1 MQTSMIKLRQI
12 HALALSSIVALFI
25 AAQPTMASM
34 HGSNSRSSCAYSGS
48 GWSDG
53 CAGANM
59 GSTYQV
65 SNFFT
70 SYARG
75 SGQTYASGGGNL
87 SSSHPPPWNV
97 AGVDYPVGYYT
108 PKSSL
113 KDPAVTQPANCTYY
127 STGSPFNSAYPYLQ
141 CGIASGQVDIEGY
154 DFGPIGGHDCTPVTL
169 SSANLTSG
177 TTVTIKD
184 NLFENGADC
193 SNNAT
198 NNITGMIQTDIT
210 GHTIGSTINVQYN
223 TWLGHWADPC
233 CDQPPYSPRA
243 MGFLTTGSLTF
254 EYNSVIDWPSDP
266 IFLGVGGGSNIGT
279 VEYNYIEGW
288 VYRGAESHGEWGSLS
303 YGSGQST
310 VGSFLVAYNTLLS
323 TTTQASNDT
332 TLLWYSQGVS
342 TVVYTGT
349 NTIANNVVVAN
360 YVGGVNTS
368 GKVSFIVSDITETGP
383 GNVVTITDPGTTH
396 VVPGTALQ
404 GTGITLYQYLGA
416 DGSGHPQYSFD
427 CAGVSNPTCP
437 SVGYNLSVGPILTPM
452 SEYASNVTGNADML
466 AQNSYDQ
473 TLFWENNYL
482 DPTGT
487 GGGTIWAGGGTCYG
501 TPGSSFS
508 GNINMLTGATITG
521 YSSNVSTGC

>member
-1 MQTSMIKLRQI
+1 MIRLHQVYAI
-12 HALALSSIVALFI
+12 VLASVIGLLIAIPVGSPVSAAL
-25 AAQPTMASM
+25 
-34 HGSNSRSSCAYSGS
+34 HGSAMAASCAYLGA

-53 CAGANM
+53 CAYSNPS
-59 GSTYQV
+59 STYQV
-65 SNFFT
+65 TNFFT
-70 SYARG
+70 SYARQ
-75 SGQTYASGGGNL
+75 SSQTYASTGGNT
-87 SSSHPPPWNV
+87 SSAHPPPWDV

-108 PKSSL
+108 AKASL
-113 KDPAVTQPANCTYY
+113 KDPAVTQPTNCTYHL
-127 STGSPFNSAYPYLQ
+127 TGSLFNSAFPYLE
-141 CGIASGQVDIEGY
+141 CGTASGQNVDIEGY
-154 DFGPIGGHDCTPVTL
+154 NFGPVGGHDCTPVTL

-210 GHTIGSTINVQYN
+210 GYTIGSTINVQYN

-254 EYNSVIDWPSDP
+254 EYNAIVNWPSDP

-279 VEYNYIEGW
+279 VEYNYLEGW

-332 TLLWYSQGVS
+332 TLLWYSQGVAS
-342 TVVYTGT
+342 VVYTGT
-349 NTIANNVVVAN
+349 NMIANNVVVAN

-383 GNVVTITDPGTTH
+383 GNVVTITNPGTTH
-396 VVPGTALQ
+396 IAPGTALQ
-404 GTGITLYQYLGA
+404 ATGITLYQYLGT
-416 DGSGHPQYSFD
+416 DSSGRPQYSFD
-427 CAGVSNPTCP
+427 CAGVSSPTCP
-437 SVGYNLSVGPILTPM
+437 SVGYNPSVGPILTPM
-452 SEYASNVTGNADML
+452 SEYASNSTGNADML

-473 TLFWENNYL
+473 TLFWKNNYL

-487 GGGTIWAGGGTCYG
+487 GGGTIWAGGGICYG

-508 GNINMLTGATITG
+508 GNVNMLTGATITG
-521 YSSNVSTGC
+521 YSHNVSTGC